1 MAGDGA
7 PDPITNLRRAGPADV
22 AQLTA
27 LQTAAYAPMG
37 EIAGG
42 TPLPLL
48 ADYDD
53 LIRRMEV
60 WVAGPPS
67 GPFEAA
73 LILDHDEGMTLVWS
87 VAVAP
92 GTQSK
97 GLGRRLLAF
106 AETRARAVGAT
117 RMRLYTHRLFER
129 NRAIYR
135 RFGYREIGEEV
146 VGQSDPPW
154 VIVNMEKPL

>member
-1 MAGDGA
+1 MARDDA
-7 PDPITNLRRAGPADV
+7 LDPIANLRRAGPADV
-22 AQLTA
+22 APLKA

-48 ADYDD
+48 ADYDE
-53 LIRRMEV
+53 IVATMEV

-73 LILDHDEGMTLVWS
+73 LILDHDGAATLVWS

-92 GTQSK
+92 GTQST
-97 GLGRRLLAF
+97 GLGRRLLGF
-106 AETRARAVGAT
+106 AETRARAAGAT
-117 RMRLYTHRLFER
+117 RMRLYTHRLYER

-146 VGQSDPPW
+146 VGERDPPW
-154 VIVNMEKPL
+154 VIVHMEKDL